1 MMLDY
6 GKESETVEFKE
17 STGELKEGIKSI
29 ASMLNKN
36 KHATLYFGITNKGKA
51 IGQEASD
58 KTLRDISQ
66 AISFNI
72 EPAIIPTI
80 TTLDGPSENLKI
92 IKIEANGS
100 DIPYSAY
107 GQYLIRSADEDK
119 KITREALRK
128 MFTGA
133 GFDFISEI
141 ESTRQDLTF
150 EKFTSILVS
159 KGYHVLSTSSL
170 VKAKGL
176 KNSEGKY
183 NIMAFILSDQSNVSI
198 KVVRFAGIDKTSM
211 SQRTEFGNQCLL
223 LALQQAMDY
232 VEALNETNVDLG
244 KADGRRDTHLFDA
257 ESFEE
262 AWKNACV
269 HNTWMDMVPPAIYIY
284 SDRIEIVSYGGLP
297 YGLTLDEFY
306 EGASHPINKALWM
319 IFNSAEYAEQTGHGV
334 PTILSKYGKQ
344 AFKISDNYLTVTIP
358 FAFKPTWAFVA
369 EKESESMILSDGQ
382 KAILKALKANPRL
395 TGKELAKATDL
406 SVSAVKKS
414 TTKLQGMG
422 LIERSGSKRYGYWIL
437 K

>member
-1 MMLDY
+1 MLNY
-6 GKESETVEFKE
+6 GEESEFVEFKE
-17 STGELKEGIKSI
+17 TTGELKEAVKSI

-36 KHATLYFGITNKGKA
+36 KHAVLYFGITNKGKVT
-51 IGQEASD
+51 GQEASD
-58 KTLRDISQ
+58 RTLRDISQ

-80 TTLDGPSENLKI
+80 TTLDGPTDNLKV
-92 IKIEANGS
+92 IKVEATGS

-150 EKFTSILVS
+150 EKLTSILIS
-159 KGYHVLSTSSL
+159 KGYHVVSTSAL
-170 VKAKGL
+170 VKSKGL
-176 KNSEGKY
+176 KNGEGKY
-183 NIMAFILSDQSNVSI
+183 NIMAFILSDQSDISI
-198 KVVRFAGIDKTSM
+198 KVVRFAGADKTSM

-232 VEALNETNVDLG
+232 VEILNETNVALG
-244 KADGRRDTHLFDA
+244 KAGRKDTHLFDNEA
-257 ESFEE
+257 FEE

-269 HNTWMDMVPPAIYIY
+269 HNSWMNMIPPAIYIY
-284 SDRIEIVSYGGLP
+284 SDRLEIVSYGGLP

-306 EGASHPINKALWM
+306 EGTSHPINKALWSV
-319 IFNSAEYAEQTGHGV
+319 FNSAEYAEQTGHGV
-334 PTILSKYGKQ
+334 PTILSKYGKD
-344 AFKISDNYLTVTIP
+344 AFKISDNYLTVSIP
-358 FAFKPTWAFVA
+358 FAFKPAWALAA
-369 EKESESMILSDGQ
+369 EKQNELMILNASQ
-382 KAILKALKANPRL
+382 KAILEALKKNPRL
-395 TGKELAKATDL
+395 TGDELAKAVGF
-406 SVSAVKKS
+406 SVSTIKKS
-414 TTKLQGMG
+414 TAKLQEMG
-422 LIERSGSKRYGYWIL
+422 LIERSGSRRFGYWIV

>member
-1 MMLDY
+1 MLNY

-80 TTLDGPSENLKI
+80 TALDGPSENLKI

-269 HNTWMDMVPPAIYIY
+269 HNAWMDMVPPAIYIY

-369 EKESESMILSDGQ
+369 EKENESMVLSDGQ
-382 KAILKALKANPRL
+382 KAILEALKVNPRL

-406 SVSAVKKS
+406 SISAIKKN
-414 TTKLQGMG
+414 TIKLQGMG
-422 LIERSGSKRYGYWIL
+422 LIERTGSKRYGYWIL

>member
-1 MMLDY
+1 MLNY
-6 GKESETVEFKE
+6 GEESEFVEFKE
-17 STGELKEGIKSI
+17 TTGELKEAVKSI

-36 KHATLYFGITNKGKA
+36 KHAVLYFGITNKGKV

-58 KTLRDISQ
+58 RTLRDISQ

-80 TTLDGPSENLKI
+80 TKLDGPTDNLKV
-92 IKIEANGS
+92 IKVEATGS

-150 EKFTSILVS
+150 EKLTSILIS
-159 KGYHVLSTSSL
+159 KGYHVVSTSAL
-170 VKAKGL
+170 VKSKGL
-176 KNSEGKY
+176 KNGDGKY
-183 NIMAFILSDQSNVSI
+183 NIMAFILSDQSDISI
-198 KVVRFAGIDKTSM
+198 KVVRFAGADKTSM

-223 LALQQAMDY
+223 LALQQAMGY
-232 VEALNETNVDLG
+232 VETLNETNVVLG
-244 KADGRRDTHLFDA
+244 KAGRKDTHLFDNEA
-257 ESFEE
+257 FEE

-269 HNTWMDMVPPAIYIY
+269 HNSWMDMIPPAIYIY
-284 SDRIEIVSYGGLP
+284 SDRLEIVSYGGLP

-306 EGASHPINKALWM
+306 EGTSHPINKALWSV
-319 IFNSAEYAEQTGHGV
+319 FNSAEYAEQTGHGV
-334 PTILSKYGKQ
+334 PTILSKYGKD
-344 AFKISDNYLTVTIP
+344 AFKISDNYLTVSIP
-358 FAFKPTWAFVA
+358 FAFKPAWALAA
-369 EKESESMILSDGQ
+369 EKQNELMILNASQ
-382 KAILKALKANPRL
+382 KAILEALKKSPRL
-395 TGKELAKATDL
+395 TGDELAKAVGF
-406 SVSAVKKS
+406 SVSTIKKS
-414 TTKLQGMG
+414 TAKLQEMG
-422 LIERSGSKRYGYWIL
+422 LIERSGSRRFGYWIV

>member
-1 MMLDY
+1 MLDF

-58 KTLRDISQ
+58 ETLRDISQ

-72 EPAIIPTI
+72 EPAIMPMI
-80 TTLDGPSENLKI
+80 TALDGPSENLKV

-128 MFTGA
+128 MFTGS

-183 NIMAFILSDQSNVSI
+183 NIMAFLLSDQSNVSI
-198 KVVRFAGIDKTSM
+198 KVVRFSGIDKTSL

-244 KADGRRDTHLFDA
+244 KADGRRDKHLFDA

-269 HNTWMDMVPPAIYIY
+269 HNTWMDMIPPAIYIY

-297 YGLTLDEFY
+297 FGLTLDEFY

-344 AFKISDNYLTVTIP
+344 VFKISDNYLTVTIP

-382 KAILKALKANPRL
+382 KAILESLKANPRL
-395 TGKELAKATDL
+395 TGEELAKAADL
-406 SVSAVKKS
+406 SVSAVKKNMA
-414 TTKLQGMG
+414 KLQKMG

>member
-1 MMLDY
+1 MLNY

-80 TTLDGPSENLKI
+80 TALDGPSENLKI

-269 HNTWMDMVPPAIYIY
+269 HNAWMDMVPPAIYIY

-369 EKESESMILSDGQ
+369 EKENESMVLSDGQ
-382 KAILKALKANPRL
+382 KAILEALKANPRL

-406 SVSAVKKS
+406 SISAIKKN
-414 TTKLQGMG
+414 TIKLQGMG
-422 LIERSGSKRYGYWIL
+422 LIERTGSKRYGYWIL

>member
-1 MMLDY
+1 MVDY
-6 GKESETVEFKE
+6 GTETEFVEFKE
-17 STGELKEGIKSI
+17 STSELKEGVKSI

-36 KHATLYFGITNKGKA
+36 KHAVLYFGITNKGKV

-58 KTLRDISQ
+58 NTLRAISQ

-80 TTLDGPSENLKI
+80 TKLDGPKEHLKV
-92 IKIEANGS
+92 IKVEAKGN

-150 EKFTSILVS
+150 EKLTSILVS
-159 KGYHVLSTSSL
+159 KGYHIASTSAL
-170 VKAKGL
+170 VKSKGL

-183 NIMAFILSDQSNVSI
+183 NIMASILSDQSDVSI
-198 KVVRFAGIDKTSM
+198 KVVRFAGTDKTSM
-211 SQRTEFGNQCLL
+211 SQRTEFGNRCLL
-223 LALQQAMDY
+223 IALQQAMDY
-232 VEALNETNVDLG
+232 VETLNETNVKLG
-244 KADGRRDTHLFDA
+244 KNGRTDTHLFDNEA
-257 ESFEE
+257 FQE

-269 HNTWMDMVPPAIYIY
+269 HNSWIDMVPPAIYIY
-284 SDRIEIVSYGGLP
+284 SNRLEIVSYGGLP

-306 EGASHPINKALWM
+306 DGTSRPINKGLWS
-319 IFNSAEYAEQTGHGV
+319 IFNSAEYAEQTGHGI
-334 PTILSKYGKQ
+334 PTIISKYGKE

-358 FAFKPTWAFVA
+358 FAFKPAWALVA
-369 EKESESMILSDGQ
+369 EKQSESFSLNDSQ
-382 KAILKALKANPRL
+382 KAILEVLKKNPKL
-395 TGKELAKATDL
+395 TGEQLAKEANI
-406 SVSAVKKS
+406 SVSSVKKNMVR
-414 TTKLQGMG
+414 LQELG
-422 LIERSGSKRYGYWIL
+422 LIERSGSKRIGYWIL

>member
-1 MMLDY
+1 MVLDF

-36 KHATLYFGITNKGKA
+36 KRAILYFGITNKGKA
-51 IGQEASD
+51 IGQETSD

-66 AISFNI
+66 AISFNV

-80 TTLDGPSENLKI
+80 TTLDGPSENLKV
-92 IKIEANGS
+92 IKVEATGS

-150 EKFTSILVS
+150 EKFASILVS
-159 KGYHVLSTSSL
+159 KGYHVLSNSSL

-176 KNSEGKY
+176 KNGEGKY
-183 NIMAFILSDQSNVSI
+183 NIMAFILSDQSNLSI
-198 KVVRFAGIDKTSM
+198 KVVRFAGVDKTSM
-211 SQRTEFGNQCLL
+211 AQRTEFGNQCLL

-232 VEALNETNVDLG
+232 VEALNETNVDLEKKSG
-244 KADGRRDTHLFDA
+244 KRDQYLFDT
-257 ESFEE
+257 ESFQE

-269 HNTWMDMVPPAIYIY
+269 HNSWVDMIPPAIYIY
-284 SDRIEIVSYGGLP
+284 SDRLEIVSYGGLP

-306 EGASHPINKALWM
+306 EGTSHPINKALWM

-334 PTILSKYGKQ
+334 PTILSKYGKE

-358 FAFKPTWAFVA
+358 FAFKPTWAFA
-369 EKESESMILSDGQ
+369 GEKQSESLVLSDGQ
-382 KAILKALKANPRL
+382 NSILEALKRNPRM
-395 TGKELAKATDL
+395 TGDELAKATGF
-406 SVSAVKKS
+406 SVSMIKKS
-414 TTKLQGMG
+414 MVKLQEMG
-422 LIERSGSKRYGYWIL
+422 LIKRAGSKRYGYWIL

>member
-1 MMLDY
+1 MLDY

-80 TTLDGPSENLKI
+80 TALDGPSENLKV
-92 IKIEANGS
+92 IKIEASGS

-128 MFTGA
+128 MFIGA

-159 KGYHVLSTSSL
+159 KEYHVFSTSSL

-198 KVVRFAGIDKTSM
+198 KVVRFVGTDKTSM

-223 LALQQAMDY
+223 FALQQAMDY
-232 VEALNETNVDLG
+232 VETLNETNVDLG
-244 KADGRRDTHLFDA
+244 KGDGRRDKHLFDT

-269 HNTWMDMVPPAIYIY
+269 HNSWMDMIPPAIYIY

-306 EGASHPINKALWM
+306 EGTSHPINKALWM

-334 PTILSKYGKQ
+334 PTILSKYGRG

-369 EKESESMILSDGQ
+369 EKESESMVLSNGQ
-382 KAILKALKANPRL
+382 KAILETLKRNPRM
-395 TGKELAKATDL
+395 TGDELAKATSL
-406 SVSAVKKS
+406 SVSTIKKS
-414 TTKLQGMG
+414 MVKLQEMG
-422 LIERSGSKRYGYWIL
+422 LIKRAGSKRYGYWIL

>member
-36 KHATLYFGITNKGKA
+36 KRAVLYFGVSNKGKA
-51 IGQEASD
+51 IGQEAGD

-66 AISFNI
+66 AISFSI

-80 TTLDGPSENLKI
+80 SVLDGPSEHLKV
-92 IKIEANGS
+92 IKVEASGS

-150 EKFTSILVS
+150 EKFVAIMLS

-198 KVVRFAGIDKTSM
+198 KVVRFAGEDKTSM
-211 SQRTEFGNQCLL
+211 AQRTEFGNRCLL
-223 LALQQAMDY
+223 LSLQQAMDY
-232 VEALNETNVDLG
+232 VETLNETNVDLG
-244 KADGRRDTHLFDA
+244 KADGRRDTYLFDTEA
-257 ESFEE
+257 FEE

-269 HNTWMDMVPPAIYIY
+269 HNSWMDMIPPAIYIY
-284 SDRIEIVSYGGLP
+284 SDRLEVVSYGGLP

-306 EGASHPINKALWM
+306 EGSSHPINKALWM
-319 IFNSAEYAEQTGHGV
+319 IFNAAEYAEQTGHGV
-334 PTILSKYGKQ
+334 PTILAKYGKE

-358 FAFKPTWAFVA
+358 FAFKPTWAFAA
-369 EKESESMILSDGQ
+369 EKQSESRVLSDGQ
-382 KAILKALKANPRL
+382 KAILEVLKAHPSL
-395 TGKELAKATDL
+395 TGDELAKAASL
-406 SVSAVKKS
+406 SLSTVKKS
-414 TTKLQGMG
+414 MVKLQKLG
-422 LIERSGSKRYGYWIL
+422 LIERSGSKRNGYWVI

>member
-1 MMLDY
+1 MLDY

-36 KHATLYFGITNKGKA
+36 KHAVLYFGVSNKGKA
-51 IGQEASD
+51 IGQESSD

-66 AISFNI
+66 AISFNV

-80 TTLDGPSENLKI
+80 TALDGPSENLKV
-92 IKIEANGS
+92 IKVEASGS

-141 ESTRQDLTF
+141 QSTRQDLTF
-150 EKFTSILVS
+150 EKFASILVT
-159 KGYHVLSTSSL
+159 KGYHVLSTTSL

-183 NIMAFILSDQSNVSI
+183 NIMAFILSDQSNISI
-198 KVVRFAGIDKTSM
+198 KVVRFAGVDKTSM
-211 SQRTEFGNQCLL
+211 AQRTEFGNQCLL

-232 VEALNETNVDLG
+232 VEALNETNVDLEKKSG
-244 KADGRRDTHLFDA
+244 KRDQYLFDT
-257 ESFEE
+257 ESFQE

-269 HNTWMDMVPPAIYIY
+269 HNSWMDMIPPAIYIY
-284 SDRIEIVSYGGLP
+284 SDRLEIVSYGGLP

-306 EGASHPINKALWM
+306 EGTSHPINKALWM

-334 PTILSKYGKQ
+334 PTILSKYGKG

-358 FAFKPTWAFVA
+358 FAFKPTWAFA
-369 EKESESMILSDGQ
+369 GEKQSESLVLSDGQ
-382 KAILKALKANPRL
+382 KAILEALKRNPRM
-395 TGKELAKATDL
+395 TGDELAKATTF
-406 SVSAVKKS
+406 SVSMIKKS
-414 TTKLQGMG
+414 MVKLQEMG
-422 LIERSGSKRYGYWIL
+422 LIKRAGSKRYGYWIL

>member
-1 MMLDY
+1 MLNY
-6 GKESETVEFKE
+6 GEESEFVEFKE
-17 STGELKEGIKSI
+17 TTGELKEAVKSV

-36 KHATLYFGITNKGKA
+36 KHAVLYFGITNKGKVT
-51 IGQEASD
+51 GQEASD
-58 KTLRDISQ
+58 RTLRDISQ

-80 TTLDGPSENLKI
+80 TTLDGPTDNLKV
-92 IKIEANGS
+92 IKVEATGS

-150 EKFTSILVS
+150 EKLTSILIS
-159 KGYHVLSTSSL
+159 KGYHVVSTSAL
-170 VKAKGL
+170 VKSKGL
-176 KNSEGKY
+176 KNGEGKY
-183 NIMAFILSDQSNVSI
+183 NIMAFILSDQSDISI
-198 KVVRFAGIDKTSM
+198 KVVRFAGADKTSM

-232 VEALNETNVDLG
+232 VETLNETNVVLG
-244 KADGRRDTHLFDA
+244 KAGRKDTHLFDNEA
-257 ESFEE
+257 FEE

-269 HNTWMDMVPPAIYIY
+269 HNSWMNLIPPAIYIY
-284 SDRIEIVSYGGLP
+284 SDRLEIVSYGGLP

-306 EGASHPINKALWM
+306 EGTSHPINKALWSV
-319 IFNSAEYAEQTGHGV
+319 FNSAEYAEQTGHGV
-334 PTILSKYGKQ
+334 PTILSKYGKD
-344 AFKISDNYLTVTIP
+344 AFKISDNYLTVSIP
-358 FAFKPTWAFVA
+358 FAFKPAWALAA
-369 EKESESMILSDGQ
+369 EKQNELMILNASQ
-382 KAILKALKANPRL
+382 KAILEALKKNPRL
-395 TGKELAKATDL
+395 TGDELAKAVGF
-406 SVSAVKKS
+406 SVSTIKKS
-414 TTKLQGMG
+414 TAKLQEMG
-422 LIERSGSKRYGYWIL
+422 LIERSGSRRFGYWIV

>member
-1 MMLDY
+1 MLDY

-36 KHATLYFGITNKGKA
+36 KHAILYFGITNKGKA
-51 IGQEASD
+51 IGQETSD

-66 AISFNI
+66 AISFNV

-80 TTLDGPSENLKI
+80 TTLDGPSENLKV
-92 IKIEANGS
+92 IKVEATGS

-150 EKFTSILVS
+150 EKFASILVS
-159 KGYHVLSTSSL
+159 KGYHVLSNSSL

-183 NIMAFILSDQSNVSI
+183 NVMAFILSDQSNISI
-198 KVVRFAGIDKTSM
+198 KVVRFAGVDKTSM
-211 SQRTEFGNQCLL
+211 AQRTEFGNQCLL

-232 VEALNETNVDLG
+232 VEALNETNVDLEKKSG
-244 KADGRRDTHLFDA
+244 KRDLYLFDT

-269 HNTWMDMVPPAIYIY
+269 HNSWVDMIPPAIYIY
-284 SDRIEIVSYGGLP
+284 SDRLEIVSYGGLP

-306 EGASHPINKALWM
+306 QGTSRPINKALWM
-319 IFNSAEYAEQTGHGV
+319 IFNSAEYVDQNGHGV
-334 PTILSKYGKQ
+334 STILSKYGKG
-344 AFKISDNYLTVTIP
+344 AFKISNDYLTVTIP
-358 FAFKPTWAFVA
+358 FAFKPTWAFVG
-369 EKESESMILSDGQ
+369 EKQSESLILSDGQ
-382 KAILKALKANPRL
+382 KAILEALKRNPRM
-395 TGKELAKATDL
+395 TGDELAKATSF
-406 SVSAVKKS
+406 SVSMIKKS
-414 TTKLQGMG
+414 MVKLQEMG
-422 LIERSGSKRYGYWIL
+422 LIKRAGSKRYGYWIL

>member
-1 MMLDY
+1 MLNY
-6 GKESETVEFKE
+6 GEESEFVEFKE
-17 STGELKEGIKSI
+17 TTGELKEAVKSI

-36 KHATLYFGITNKGKA
+36 KHAVLYFGITNKGKVT
-51 IGQEASD
+51 GQEASD
-58 KTLRDISQ
+58 RTLRDISQ

-80 TTLDGPSENLKI
+80 TTLDGPTDNLKV
-92 IKIEANGS
+92 IKVEATGS

-150 EKFTSILVS
+150 EKLTSILIS
-159 KGYHVLSTSSL
+159 KGYHVVSTSAL
-170 VKAKGL
+170 VKSKGL
-176 KNSEGKY
+176 KNGEGKY
-183 NIMAFILSDQSNVSI
+183 NIMAFILSDQSDISI
-198 KVVRFAGIDKTSM
+198 KVVRFAGADKTSM

-232 VEALNETNVDLG
+232 VETLNETNVVLG
-244 KADGRRDTHLFDA
+244 KAGRKDTHLFDNEA
-257 ESFEE
+257 FEE

-269 HNTWMDMVPPAIYIY
+269 HNSWMNMIPPAIYIY
-284 SDRIEIVSYGGLP
+284 SDRLEIVSYGGLP

-306 EGASHPINKALWM
+306 EGTSHPINKALWSV
-319 IFNSAEYAEQTGHGV
+319 FNSAEYAEQTGHGV
-334 PTILSKYGKQ
+334 PTILSKYGKD
-344 AFKISDNYLTVTIP
+344 AFKISDNYLTVSIP
-358 FAFKPTWAFVA
+358 FAFKPAWALAA
-369 EKESESMILSDGQ
+369 EKQNELMILNASQ
-382 KAILKALKANPRL
+382 KAILEALKKSPRL
-395 TGKELAKATDL
+395 TGDELAKAVGF
-406 SVSAVKKS
+406 SVSTIKKS
-414 TTKLQGMG
+414 TAKLQEMG
-422 LIERSGSKRYGYWIL
+422 LIERSGSRRFGYWIV

>member
-1 MMLDY
+1 MLDY

-80 TTLDGPSENLKI
+80 TALDGPSENLKV
-92 IKIEANGS
+92 IKIEASGS

-128 MFTGA
+128 MFIGA

-159 KGYHVLSTSSL
+159 KGYHVFSTSSL

-198 KVVRFAGIDKTSM
+198 KVVRFVGTDKTSM

-223 LALQQAMDY
+223 FALQQAMDY
-232 VEALNETNVDLG
+232 VETLNETNVDLG
-244 KADGRRDTHLFDA
+244 KGDGRRDKHLFDT

-269 HNTWMDMVPPAIYIY
+269 HNSWMDMIPPAIYIY

-306 EGASHPINKALWM
+306 EGTSHPINKALWM
-319 IFNSAEYAEQTGHGV
+319 IFNLAEYAEQTGHGV
-334 PTILSKYGKQ
+334 PTILSKYGRG

-369 EKESESMILSDGQ
+369 EKESESMVLSNGQ
-382 KAILKALKANPRL
+382 KAILETLKRNPRM
-395 TGKELAKATDL
+395 TGDELAKATSL
-406 SVSAVKKS
+406 SVSTIKKS
-414 TTKLQGMG
+414 MVKLQEMG
-422 LIERSGSKRYGYWIL
+422 LIKRAGSKRYGYWIL

>member
-1 MMLDY
+1 MLNY

-80 TTLDGPSENLKI
+80 TALDGPSENLKI

-119 KITREALRK
+119 KITRKALRK

-269 HNTWMDMVPPAIYIY
+269 HNAWMDMVPPAIYIY

-344 AFKISDNYLTVTIP
+344 TFKISDNYLTVTIP

-369 EKESESMILSDGQ
+369 EKENESMVLSDGQ
-382 KAILKALKANPRL
+382 KAILEALKVNPRL

-406 SVSAVKKS
+406 SISAIKKN
-414 TTKLQGMG
+414 TIKLQGMG
-422 LIERSGSKRYGYWIL
+422 LIERTGSKRYGYWIL

>member
-1 MMLDY
+1 MLNY

-80 TTLDGPSENLKI
+80 TALDGPSENLKI

-232 VEALNETNVDLG
+232 VESLNETNVDLG

-269 HNTWMDMVPPAIYIY
+269 HNAWMDMVPPAIYIY

-369 EKESESMILSDGQ
+369 EKENESMVLSDGQ
-382 KAILKALKANPRL
+382 KAILEALKANPRL

-406 SVSAVKKS
+406 SISAIKKN
-414 TTKLQGMG
+414 TIKLQGMG
-422 LIERSGSKRYGYWIL
+422 LIERTGSKRYGYWIL

>member
-1 MMLDY
+1 MLNY
-6 GKESETVEFKE
+6 GEEGESVEFKE
-17 STGELKEGIKSI
+17 STGELKEGVKSI

-36 KHATLYFGITNKGKA
+36 KRAVLYFGITNKGKV

-58 KTLRDISQ
+58 RTLRDISQ

-80 TTLDGPSENLKI
+80 TKLDGPTDNLKV
-92 IKIEANGS
+92 IKVEATGS

-133 GFDFISEI
+133 GFDFIGEI
-141 ESTRQDLTF
+141 ESARQDLTF
-150 EKFTSILVS
+150 EKLTSILVS
-159 KGYHVLSTSSL
+159 KGYHVVSTSAL

-176 KNSEGKY
+176 KNSDGKY
-183 NIMAFILSDQSNVSI
+183 NIMASILSDQSDISI
-198 KVVRFAGIDKTSM
+198 KVVRFAGVDKTSM
-211 SQRTEFGNQCLL
+211 SQRTDFGNQCLL

-232 VEALNETNVDLG
+232 VEMLNETNVVLG
-244 KADGRRDTHLFDA
+244 KDGRKDTYLFDNEA
-257 ESFEE
+257 FEE

-269 HNTWMDMVPPAIYIY
+269 HNSWMDMIPPAIYIY
-284 SDRIEIVSYGGLP
+284 SDRLEVVSYGGLP

-306 EGASHPINKALWM
+306 EGTSHPINKALWSV
-319 IFNSAEYAEQTGHGV
+319 FNSAEYAEQTGHGI
-334 PTILSKYGKQ
+334 PTIISKYGKD

-358 FAFKPTWAFVA
+358 FAFKPTWALVA
-369 EKESESMILSDGQ
+369 EKQNESLILSTSQ
-382 KAILKALKANPRL
+382 KAILEALKKNPRL
-395 TGKELAKATDL
+395 TGEELAKTVGF
-406 SVSAVKKS
+406 SVSSIKKS
-414 TTKLQGMG
+414 TAKLQEMG
-422 LIERSGSKRYGYWIL
+422 FIERSGSKRSGYWIV

>member
-1 MMLDY
+1 MVDY
-6 GKESETVEFKE
+6 GTESEFVEFKE
-17 STGELKEGIKSI
+17 STSELKEGVKSI

-36 KHATLYFGITNKGKA
+36 KHAVLYFGITNKGKV

-58 KTLRDISQ
+58 NTLRAISQ

-80 TTLDGPSENLKI
+80 TKLDGSKEHLKV
-92 IKIEANGS
+92 IKVEAKGN

-150 EKFTSILVS
+150 EKLTSILVS
-159 KGYHVLSTSSL
+159 KGYHIVSTSAL
-170 VKAKGL
+170 VKSKGL

-183 NIMAFILSDQSNVSI
+183 NIMASILSDQSDVSI
-198 KVVRFAGIDKTSM
+198 KVVRFAGTDKTSM
-211 SQRTEFGNQCLL
+211 SQRTEFGNRCLL
-223 LALQQAMDY
+223 IALQQAMDY
-232 VEALNETNVDLG
+232 VETLNETNVTLG
-244 KADGRRDTHLFDA
+244 KNGRTDTHLFDNEA
-257 ESFEE
+257 FQE

-269 HNTWMDMVPPAIYIY
+269 HNSWIDMVPPAIYIY
-284 SDRIEIVSYGGLP
+284 SNRLEIVSYGGLP

-306 EGASHPINKALWM
+306 DGTSRPINKGLWS
-319 IFNSAEYAEQTGHGV
+319 IFNSAEYAEQTGHGI
-334 PTILSKYGKQ
+334 PTIISKYGKE
-344 AFKISDNYLTVTIP
+344 AFKISDNYITVTIP
-358 FAFKPTWAFVA
+358 FAFKPAWALVA
-369 EKESESMILSDGQ
+369 EKQSESFSLNDSQ
-382 KAILKALKANPRL
+382 KAILEVLKKNPKL
-395 TGKELAKATDL
+395 TGEQLAKEANI
-406 SVSAVKKS
+406 SVSSVKKNMVR
-414 TTKLQGMG
+414 LQELG
-422 LIERSGSKRYGYWIL
+422 LIERSGSKRIGYWIL

>member
-1 MMLDY
+1 MLNY
-6 GKESETVEFKE
+6 GEESEFVEFKE
-17 STGELKEGIKSI
+17 TTGELKEAVKSI

-36 KHATLYFGITNKGKA
+36 KHAVLYFGITNKGKVT
-51 IGQEASD
+51 GQEASD

-80 TTLDGPSENLKI
+80 TTLDGPTDNLKV
-92 IKIEANGS
+92 IKVEATGS

-150 EKFTSILVS
+150 EKLTSILIS
-159 KGYHVLSTSSL
+159 KGYHVVSTSAL
-170 VKAKGL
+170 VKSKGL
-176 KNSEGKY
+176 KNGEGKY
-183 NIMAFILSDQSNVSI
+183 NIMAFILSDQSDISI
-198 KVVRFAGIDKTSM
+198 KVVRFAGADKTSM

-232 VEALNETNVDLG
+232 VETLNETNVVLG
-244 KADGRRDTHLFDA
+244 KAGRKDTHLFDNEA
-257 ESFEE
+257 FEE

-269 HNTWMDMVPPAIYIY
+269 HNSWMNMIPPAIYIY
-284 SDRIEIVSYGGLP
+284 SDRLEIVSYGGLP

-306 EGASHPINKALWM
+306 EGTSHPINKALWSV
-319 IFNSAEYAEQTGHGV
+319 FNSAEYAEQTGHGV
-334 PTILSKYGKQ
+334 PTILSKYGKD
-344 AFKISDNYLTVTIP
+344 AFKISDNYLTVSIP
-358 FAFKPTWAFVA
+358 FAFKPAWALAA
-369 EKESESMILSDGQ
+369 EKQNELMILNASQ
-382 KAILKALKANPRL
+382 KAILEALKKSPRL
-395 TGKELAKATDL
+395 TGDELAKAVGF
-406 SVSAVKKS
+406 SVSTIKKS
-414 TTKLQGMG
+414 TAKLQEMG
-422 LIERSGSKRYGYWIL
+422 LIERSGSRRFGYWIV

>member
-1 MMLDY
+1 MLNY

-80 TTLDGPSENLKI
+80 TALDGPSENLKI

-183 NIMAFILSDQSNVSI
+183 NIMAFILSDQSNVSM

-269 HNTWMDMVPPAIYIY
+269 HNAWMDMVPPAIYIY
-284 SDRIEIVSYGGLP
+284 SDRIEVVSYGGLP

-369 EKESESMILSDGQ
+369 EKENESMVLSDGQ
-382 KAILKALKANPRL
+382 KAILEALKANPRL

-406 SVSAVKKS
+406 SISAIKKN
-414 TTKLQGMG
+414 TIKLQGMG
-422 LIERSGSKRYGYWIL
+422 LIERTGSKRYGYWIL